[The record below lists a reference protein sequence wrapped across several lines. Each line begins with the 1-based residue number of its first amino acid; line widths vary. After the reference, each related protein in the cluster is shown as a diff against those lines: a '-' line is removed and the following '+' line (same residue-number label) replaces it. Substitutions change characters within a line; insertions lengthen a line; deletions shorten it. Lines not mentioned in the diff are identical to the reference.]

1 MEDRPR
7 VVARRSRL
15 PAAVAATC
23 MGAFAGLLVLV
34 RRGRTNALDAAIT
47 LRIQAARHPAF
58 EAAMRLASWP
68 GFPPQSRLIPPAV
81 IGSLA
86 AVGLRQEAA
95 AETAAWGAAA
105 LSSGVKAFMDRPRPV
120 AGTDVRVVA
129 APLGGSSF
137 PSGHVLTYV
146 GVYGF
151 LAFLAA
157 TLVRPAATRRAAVAG
172 LLALIAAVG
181 PSRIQQGHHWPTDVT
196 ASYLLGTAYLLGVIA
211 MYRRLRAGRT
221 A

>member
-1 MEDRPR
+1 MDAQPR
-7 VVARRSRL
+7 VIARRSRL
-15 PAAVAATC
+15 PTAVA
-23 MGAFAGLLVLV
+23 MGSLGGFGAVLMLV
-34 RRGRTNALDAAIT
+34 RHGRTKAFDAAMT
-47 LRIQAARHPAF
+47 LRIQAARHPVI
-58 EAAMRLASWP
+58 ETAMRVASWP

-86 AVGLRQEAA
+86 ATGLRAEAM
-95 AETAAWGAAA
+95 AETAAWGTAA
-105 LSSGVKAFMDRPRPV
+105 LSTAVKAFMDRPRPV
-120 AGTDVRVVA
+120 AGTDIRVVA

-157 TLVRPAATRRAAVAG
+157 TLLRPAALRRLSVAT
-172 LLALIAAVG
+172 LLGLIAFVG

-196 ASYLLGTAYLLGVIA
+196 ASYLLGTAYLVGVIGL
-211 MYRRLRAGRT
+211 YRRLRGPRPG
-221 A
+221 